1 MLVDLGFV
9 PVGQTVGLVLAQD
22 PAPPPGKGDEF
33 GKASPVGLVVLVV
46 LFLATI
52 LLVRS
57 MNKHL
62 RKVPPSFDTTDF
74 DATASASASAS
85 ASDDAAA
92 DASPDGPVAPPS
104 DVAVTPA
111 AGPRSGDDPPDGA
124 TRD

>member
-1 MLVDLGFV
+1 VVTVLVDLGFV

-22 PAPPPGKGDEF
+22 PAPPPGKGEEF

-62 RKVPPSFDTTDF
+62 RKVPASFDAS
-74 DATASASASAS
+74 DATASDESAP
-85 ASDDAAA
+85 DA
-92 DASPDGPVAPPS
+92 PDGPAAPPS

-111 AGPRSGDDPPDGA
+111 AGSRSGDDPPGA
-124 TRD
+124 TRA

>member
-1 MLVDLGFV
+1 VVTVLVDLGFV

-62 RKVPPSFDTTDF
+62 RKVPASFD
-74 DATASASASAS
+74 ASDAS

-92 DASPDGPVAPPS
+92 DASPNGPVAPPS

-111 AGPRSGDDPPDGA
+111 ASPRSGDDPPDGA

>member
-1 MLVDLGFV
+1 VVTVLVDLGFV

-62 RKVPPSFDTTDF
+62 RKVPASF
-74 DATASASASAS
+74 DAT

-92 DASPDGPVAPPS
+92 DASPDAPVAPPS

-111 AGPRSGDDPPDGA
+111 AGPRSGDDLPDGA

>member
-1 MLVDLGFV
+1 MLVDLGSV

-22 PAPPPGKGDEF
+22 PAPPPGKGEEF

-52 LLVRS
+52 LQVRS

-62 RKVPPSFDTTDF
+62 RQVPASFDAS
-74 DATASASASAS
+74 DAT
-85 ASDDAAA
+85 ASDDAAPA
-92 DASPDGPVAPPS
+92 APDGPVAPPS

-124 TRD
+124 TRA

>member
-1 MLVDLGFV
+1 VVTVLVDLGSV

-22 PAPPPGKGDEF
+22 PAPPPGKGEEF

-62 RKVPPSFDTTDF
+62 RKVPASFEAD
-74 DATASASASAS
+74 

-92 DASPDGPVAPPS
+92 DASPDGPVAPPP

-111 AGPRSGDDPPDGA
+111 AGSRSGDDPPDGA

>member
-1 MLVDLGFV
+1 VVTVLVDLGFV

-22 PAPPPGKGDEF
+22 PAPPPGKGEEF

-62 RKVPPSFDTTDF
+62 RKVPASF
-74 DATASASASAS
+74 DATAS
-85 ASDDAAA
+85 DDADDSAP
-92 DASPDGPVAPPS
+92 DTPDGPVAPPS

-111 AGPRSGDDPPDGA
+111 TGPRSGDDPPDGA
-124 TRD
+124 TRA

>member
-62 RKVPPSFDTTDF
+62 RKVPASF
-74 DATASASASAS
+74 DATG
-85 ASDDAAA
+85 SDDSAAE
-92 DASPDGPVAPPS
+92 ASPDGPVAPPS

-111 AGPRSGDDPPDGA
+111 TGSRSGDDPPDGA
-124 TRD
+124 TRA

>member
-1 MLVDLGFV
+1 VVTVLVDLGSV

-22 PAPPPGKGDEF
+22 PAPPPGKGEEF

-62 RKVPPSFDTTDF
+62 RKVPASFDAS
-74 DATASASASAS
+74 DAT
-85 ASDDAAA
+85 ASDDAAPA
-92 DASPDGPVAPPS
+92 APDGPVAPPS

-124 TRD
+124 TRA

>member
-1 MLVDLGFV
+1 VVTVLVDLGSV

-22 PAPPPGKGDEF
+22 PAPPPGKGEEF

-62 RKVPPSFDTTDF
+62 RKVPASF
-74 DATASASASAS
+74 DATAS
-85 ASDDAAA
+85 DDSAA
-92 DASPDGPVAPPS
+92 DAPDGPAAPPS

-124 TRD
+124 TRA

>member
-1 MLVDLGFV
+1 MLVDLGSV

-22 PAPPPGKGDEF
+22 PAPPPGKGEEF

-62 RKVPPSFDTTDF
+62 RKVPASFE
-74 DATASASASAS
+74 AA
-85 ASDDAAA
+85 ASDDVATE
-92 DASPDGPVAPPS
+92 ASPDGPVAPSS

-111 AGPRSGDDPPDGA
+111 VGSGSGDDPPDGA

>member
-1 MLVDLGFV
+1 VVTVLVDLGSV

-22 PAPPPGKGDEF
+22 PAPPPGKGEEF

-62 RKVPPSFDTTDF
+62 RKVPASF
-74 DATASASASAS
+74 DATAS
-85 ASDDAAA
+85 DDSAAA
-92 DASPDGPVAPPS
+92 APDGPVAPPS

-124 TRD
+124 TRA

>member
-22 PAPPPGKGDEF
+22 PAPPPGKGEEF

-62 RKVPPSFDTTDF
+62 RKVPASF
-74 DATASASASAS
+74 DATAS
-85 ASDDAAA
+85 DDSAA
-92 DASPDGPVAPPS
+92 DAPDGPVAPPS

>member
-1 MLVDLGFV
+1 MLVDLGSV

-22 PAPPPGKGDEF
+22 PAPPPGKGEEF

-74 DATASASASAS
+74 DATAS
-85 ASDDAAA
+85 DDSAAA
-92 DASPDGPVAPPS
+92 APEGPVAPSP

-111 AGPRSGDDPPDGA
+111 TGPRSGDDPPDGA
-124 TRD
+124 ARD

>member
-1 MLVDLGFV
+1 VVTVLVDLGSV

-22 PAPPPGKGDEF
+22 PAPPPGKGEEF

-62 RKVPPSFDTTDF
+62 RKVPASF
-74 DATASASASAS
+74 DATASDAT
-85 ASDDAAA
+85 ASDDSAA
-92 DASPDGPVAPPS
+92 DAPDAPVAPPS

-124 TRD
+124 TRA

>member
-1 MLVDLGFV
+1 MLVDLGSV

-62 RKVPPSFDTTDF
+62 RKVPASF
-74 DATASASASAS
+74 DATAS
-85 ASDDAAA
+85 DDSAA

>member
-1 MLVDLGFV
+1 VVTVLVDLGFV

-62 RKVPPSFDTTDF
+62 RKVPASFDAS
-74 DATASASASAS
+74 DATAS
-85 ASDDAAA
+85 DDSAAA
-92 DASPDGPVAPPS
+92 APDGPVAPPS

-124 TRD
+124 TRA

>member
-1 MLVDLGFV
+1 VVTVLVDLGFV

-22 PAPPPGKGDEF
+22 PAPPPGKGEEF

-62 RKVPPSFDTTDF
+62 RKVPASFDAS
-74 DATASASASAS
+74 DAT
-85 ASDDAAA
+85 ASDDAAPA
-92 DASPDGPVAPPS
+92 APDGPVAPPS

-111 AGPRSGDDPPDGA
+111 AGPRSGDDPPGA
-124 TRD
+124 TRA

>member
-1 MLVDLGFV
+1 VVTVLVDLGSV

-22 PAPPPGKGDEF
+22 PAPPPGKGEEF

-62 RKVPPSFDTTDF
+62 RKVPASF
-74 DATASASASAS
+74 DATAS
-85 ASDDAAA
+85 DDSAA

-111 AGPRSGDDPPDGA
+111 AGPRSGDDLPDGA
-124 TRD
+124 ARD

>member
-1 MLVDLGFV
+1 VVTVLVDLGSV

-74 DATASASASAS
+74 DATASY
-85 ASDDAAA
+85 DAAA
-92 DASPDGPVAPPS
+92 AAPDGPVAPPS

>member
-1 MLVDLGFV
+1 VVTVLVDLGFV

-62 RKVPPSFDTTDF
+62 RKVPPSFDTTD
-74 DATASASASAS
+74 ATATATAS

-92 DASPDGPVAPPS
+92 DAPDGPVAPPS